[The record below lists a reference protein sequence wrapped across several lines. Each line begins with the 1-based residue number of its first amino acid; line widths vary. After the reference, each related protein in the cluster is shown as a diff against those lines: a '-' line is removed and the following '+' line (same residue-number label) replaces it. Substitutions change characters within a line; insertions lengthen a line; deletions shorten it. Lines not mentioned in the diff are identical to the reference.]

1 MLMDLEMPILTG
13 LEATRRL
20 CGQPGAPVVVM
31 LTVRASD
38 EAVVA
43 CLRAGAAGFLLKSAD
58 PDAIADALRR
68 AAAGEAVLSPE
79 VTARMIETV
88 RAGGVPGG
96 SAGAEAGGGDAWR
109 AALTEREQEVAEA
122 VAAGL
127 SNQQIADSLYMS
139 LSTAKTNVSR
149 ILTKLGLDNR
159 VQVALL
165 VNGLLRPPAAE
176 TERK

>member
-68 AAAGEAVLSPE
+68 AA
-79 VTARMIETV
+79 
-88 RAGGVPGG
+88 
-96 SAGAEAGGGDAWR
+96 
-109 AALTEREQEVAEA
+109 
-122 VAAGL
+122 GL